1 MDSLQKISNDLVNSI
16 TEKEKKK
23 SIPYDTYAKVIRID
37 GGTAWVHI
45 PGGVDETPVALTVN
59 AKVGDSV
66 LVRVSGGNAW
76 IVGNSSAPP
85 TDDTKAVEAKG
96 VADVAQV
103 KAASAQETAES
114 AEEIAKD
121 ASRAVKSTSQYFW
134 HTETD
139 TGAGAG
145 AHITEVPQEDF
156 LDDPANGGG
165 NLLARSNGIAVRD
178 GLAEL
183 AVFGAKGMEVYG
195 QYGSVA
201 FIGLSDTQA
210 LAYIPTDTG
219 IPAVGVTAEIDF
231 GEAIDW
237 ALGEVKVEVV
247 AYIDPLTVYK
257 KSVSFTAY
265 GRKTIAINRIACSW
279 NVQLVNGSNGAEVY
293 ITTTQLGMSL
303 TAMSYIRAYHWG
315 TANAPIFYTGTPAE
329 AGGAYS
335 ATLGLLCSAEGYG
348 AHATN
353 MGTKA
358 TSDFQ
363 TALGKYNIE
372 DANDEYAVI
381 VGNGS
386 SNSNRS
392 NALTVDWSGN
402 VETDGD
408 ITDGSGNVL
417 DDKLDVSGVLNI
429 FYPVGSYYE
438 TSDTS
443 FDPNTAWGGTWVL
456 ETEGQV
462 HVSAGTG
469 YPVAGAPTDTSDGGS
484 ADAIVPYH
492 RHSVSAVTD
501 AITGGAHTHDINYRT
516 VYGGSSNYTALY
528 KGGTSTS
535 TDAAQSATHKHNLPA
550 HNTNYAGSSGNAT
563 GANMPP
569 YIAVN
574 RWHRTA

>member
-1 MDSLQKISNDLVNSI
+1 MAKQTGSLDLRAAKKAHDQAKAEA
-16 TEKEKKK
+16 EK
-23 SIPYDTYAKVIRID
+23 
-37 GGTAWVHI
+37 
-45 PGGVDETPVALTVN
+45 
-59 AKVGDSV
+59 
-66 LVRVSGGNAW
+66 
-76 IVGNSSAPP
+76 
-85 TDDTKAVEAKG
+85 
-96 VADVAQV
+96 
-103 KAASAQETAES
+103 
-114 AEEIAKD
+114 
-121 ASRAVKSTSQYFW
+121 TSQHFW
-134 HTETD
+134 HNTQD
-139 TGAGAG
+139 SGAGEGAG
-145 AHITEVPQEDF
+145 AHITEVSQEDF
-156 LDDPANGGG
+156 IADPANGGG

-178 GLAEL
+178 GLTEL

-247 AYIDPLTVYK
+247 AYIDPFTVYK

-265 GRKTIAINRIACSW
+265 GRKTIAINGISCSW

-386 SNSNRS
+386 SNTNRS
-392 NALTVDWSGN
+392 NALTLDWRGN
-402 VETDGD
+402 LKAFGS

-417 DDKLDVSGVLNI
+417 SNKVDASVLAAVATSGNYNDLSNKPTIPTKTSDLTNDSGFVPITETTNSIEFEEWKLVWGTVSMNSSSASGSGTFAAPYYNDKTVDLEDDAFSGNPYVWCTLYGSATGTRNFSAHDVSA
-429 FYPVGSYYE
+429 S
-438 TSDTS
+438 S
-443 FDPNTAWGGTWVL
+443 FKIRMYSSHKNSTNFTCRWI
-456 ETEGQV
+456 
-462 HVSAGTG
+462 
-469 YPVAGAPTDTSDGGS
+469 
-484 ADAIVPYH
+484 AI
-492 RHSVSAVTD
+492 
-501 AITGGAHTHDINYRT
+501 G
-516 VYGGSSNYTALY
+516 
-528 KGGTSTS
+528 K
-535 TDAAQSATHKHNLPA
+535 K
-550 HNTNYAGSSGNAT
+550 
-563 GANMPP
+563 
-569 YIAVN
+569 
-574 RWHRTA
+574 